1 MLRSSVCQ
9 LQPVLQLSSD
19 VPRSRAPAPLQ
30 LFPAAGSRAS
40 AHAQPGL
47 YCTKEGPGLSLEPLG
62 IAVVPGPAGS
72 IPAFSWGMACG
83 GGKLCWN
90 CCLGVPASTVI
101 SHSRVKGSRQ
111 RAGCEAPPPSL
122 SSAFPGGWGSR
133 VAGSETCT
141 NAPDLHF
148 LSPFPFLSPSTLSF
162 ALPFWHLCT
171 QQRCALWERA
181 T

>member
-90 CCLGVPASTVI
+90 CVPWGPCQ
-101 SHSRVKGSRQ
+101 HGD
-111 RAGCEAPPPSL
+111 
-122 SSAFPGGWGSR
+122 FPLACQGQPTKSWLRS
-133 VAGSETCT
+133 
-141 NAPDLHF
+141 
-148 LSPFPFLSPSTLSF
+148 SPSVSQLC
-162 ALPFWHLCT
+162 LPGRMGKQSGRLRNMHKCT
-171 QQRCALWERA
+171 
-181 T
+181 